1 MSGHV
6 DNNNWIEQIQKV
18 ANEVATAQGCE
29 LYDVEIVGS
38 GRGRVLRVFIDK
50 TEGGIG
56 IEDCSNVSKG
66 LNEFLDQNENLVPG
80 EEYQLEVSSPGLDR
94 HLRKL
99 SHFSKVIG
107 QKVFIQLSQNLGSL
121 GAQDKSLVS
130 TKKFEEVLGGVEN
143 DSLVFQFKP
152 ETVKIP
158 LDKVEK
164 AKLVFEFKQNA
175 PNKLAPKGH
184 KKK

>member
-6 DNNNWIEQIQKV
+6 DNINWIEQIQKV
-18 ANEVATAQGCE
+18 AHDIALAQGCE
-29 LYDVEIVGS
+29 LYDVEVVGA
-38 GRGRVLRVFIDK
+38 GKGRVLRVFIDK
-50 TEGGIG
+50 AEGGIG

-80 EEYQLEVSSPGLDR
+80 DEYQLEVSSPGLDR

-99 SHFSKVIG
+99 SHFTKVIG
-107 QKVFIQLSQNLGSL
+107 QKVFVQLSQNLGTL
-121 GAQDKSLVS
+121 GAQDKSLVN
-130 TKKFEEVLGGVEN
+130 TKKFEEVLAAVDGN
-143 DSLVFQFKP
+143 LLIFQFKV

-158 LDKVEK
+158 LEKVEK
-164 AKLVFEFKQNA
+164 SKLIFEFKQNA